1 MLCLIFYC
9 STAINSHFRFTV
21 VVEMHAP
28 VLIPRQCQVLYLSL
42 TYDTTCL
49 SIHRLQDLDSH
60 KKALFILKLDCTSYP
75 PPSLRLTRLCMVQL
89 SSQFQD
95 LLRWTQERAKN
106 LCTPEPAKKRALLI
120 GVCQG
125 RVRRSDSEDISDGR
139 TIKGPLKD
147 VQDMRSLLIR
157 KLCVMLLNHS

>member
-1 MLCLIFYC
+1 VSVRLFIEALPSCPFLYRRRRQVRVITACQCL
-9 STAINSHFRFTV
+9 
-21 VVEMHAP
+21 
-28 VLIPRQCQVLYLSL
+28 VLYWAL
-42 TYDTTCL
+42 TYDIKCL
-49 SIHRLQDLDSH
+49 GSQLAPTAFIFSMVT
-60 KKALFILKLDCTSYP
+60 KALLILKLEYTSDP

-106 LCTPEPAKKRALLI
+106 LCIPEPAKKRALLI

-157 KLCVMLLNHS
+157 KLASCY